1 MKTSSKISEWIKRY
15 APAEAV
21 SFLFTLLA
29 AGITFNFSKNH
40 VASALAGT
48 WGGNAG
54 FFGYIL
60 ASDIIQSRKECRKKG
75 MPFQLKEVGL
85 IIRGLILEFGF
96 AEIADS
102 FFVRPFLMYY
112 LPLVFS
118 NFSLGIILA
127 KFAADIT
134 FYIPAIFF
142 YESNKRIV
150 KRKHKS

>member
-1 MKTSSKISEWIKRY
+1 MKISSKITEWIKRY
-15 APAEAV
+15 APAEAL
-21 SFLFTLLA
+21 SFLLTLLA
-29 AGITFNFSKNH
+29 AGITFGISNNH

-60 ASDIIQSRKECRKKG
+60 IADILKSRKESKSKNT
-75 MPFQLKEVGL
+75 PFQVKDVWIVVRLL
-85 IIRGLILEFGF
+85 FLEFGF

-112 LPLVFS
+112 LPIVLE

-142 YESNKRIV
+142 YESNK
-150 KRKHKS
+150 KYLGRKP